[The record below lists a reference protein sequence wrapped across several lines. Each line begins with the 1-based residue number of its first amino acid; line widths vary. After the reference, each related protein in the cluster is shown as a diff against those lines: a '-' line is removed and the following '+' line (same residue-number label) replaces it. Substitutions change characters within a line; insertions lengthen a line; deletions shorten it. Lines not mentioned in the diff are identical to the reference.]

1 MNNKTN
7 RKHTFFSATRLKDFF
22 IPVHWHLCFLAF
34 VGIFGIAVA
43 GYILTAEAACPQ
55 GDNLLKTKGMESA
68 VEAYA
73 FCAIGENEENAQFR
87 LAQYYQNKKNA
98 TPQEKMKMLFYYH
111 LADENGTANA
121 RTPLAKPLLP
131 MVSNDAERAIVAQ
144 YMNQM
149 ATMMKNRGMLFKGE
163 LLHPYALLLLAAESP
178 DQKWYYPT
186 TQKSSAEARILSEQY
201 KIDPARKREILRQAS
216 LWKQQK
222 MKETAKEVL
231 TVDEYKAFMQA
242 VYPEKG
248 RADAFERG
256 QAVGKLKEKVKE
268 YLR

>member
-98 TPQEKMKMLFYYH
+98 TPQEKMKMLFYY
-111 LADENGTANA
+111 
-121 RTPLAKPLLP
+121 
-131 MVSNDAERAIVAQ
+131 
-144 YMNQM
+144 QM
-149 ATMMKNRGMLFKGE
+149 
-163 LLHPYALLLLAAESP
+163 
-178 DQKWYYPT
+178 
-186 TQKSSAEARILSEQY
+186 I
-201 KIDPARKREILRQAS
+201 IRQ
-216 LWKQQK
+216 L
-222 MKETAKEVL
+222 
-231 TVDEYKAFMQA
+231 QA
-242 VYPEKG
+242 
-248 RADAFERG
+248 G
-256 QAVGKLKEKVKE
+256 QALIQRFPILCWHRRTK
-268 YLR
+268 RRF